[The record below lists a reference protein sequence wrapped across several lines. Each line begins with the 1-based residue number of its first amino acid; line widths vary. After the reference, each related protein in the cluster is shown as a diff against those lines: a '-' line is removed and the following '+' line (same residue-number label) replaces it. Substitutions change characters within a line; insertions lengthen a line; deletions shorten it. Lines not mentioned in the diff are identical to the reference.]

1 MTYGLRVKDAAG
13 NVRLDT
19 GDQVGRI
26 VHREVL
32 TRGASGTI
40 TLTGWDDTNTV
51 LFTARLSGSGLGFVD
66 EDTGA
71 HLAEWSSPGT
81 VSYEPSPP
89 SASQYAPSLLLVIAL
104 GDT

>member
-1 MTYGLRVKDAAG
+1 MTYGLRIRDAVG
-13 NVRLDT
+13 NLRLDT
-19 GDQVGRI
+19 ADRVGRI

-40 TLTGWDDTNTV
+40 LVPGYDDTNSI
-51 LFTARLSGSGLGFVD
+51 LFTARLSGTGLGFVD
-66 EDTGA
+66 DSTGA

-81 VSYEPSPP
+81 VSYSPSP
-89 SASQYAPSLLLVIAL
+89 SGASQYAPSLLLVIAL

>member
-1 MTYGLRVKDAAG
+1 MSYGLRVRDASG

-40 TLTGWDDTNTV
+40 ALSGWDDTNTV
-51 LFTARLSGSGLGFVD
+51 LITSRLSGTGLAYVD
-66 EDTGA
+66 ETTGA

-81 VSYEPSPP
+81 VSYAPSP
-89 SASQYAPSLLLVIAL
+89 SGASLYAPSLLLVIAL